1 MKKTVIALLLLALVF
16 SVLACAKRKPVS
28 PLAGVSGSDISSD
41 GTTSLD
47 VTTAPDGTTDGV
59 TTTEI
64 TPPDTS
70 EDKLPTVEFNGKSY
84 RVLVLKGGW
93 NEFFADELKPAGE
106 RGLSIWNRN
115 CVVEDAYDV
124 KLEDVVVDDLGTLYA
139 MTNHIISSVLLDEDS
154 FDIALNFASS
164 TDRLMEHGAIINL
177 LELEH
182 NDFSRPYWANGLNE
196 KLILEDALYAAV
208 GDMAITTYTY
218 AMATYMNC
226 TLGETYGVT
235 DRVLELIK
243 NGDWTVDALTEI
255 ATGVYDDVDDVEG
268 RSLNDVYGYAF
279 RINAGALIDWRLST
293 ELQPFVPDDKD
304 TLIAALDSDAMVKL
318 ADKLLYLYGHENVF
332 RYEPISSP
340 VIEDGRAL
348 FWGGMVKEI
357 YNNKKSTAGCMA
369 IPMPKLDENQSKYLT
384 PLTESF
390 NAIVVP
396 VTCSDRRLVSIITEA
411 LCYETREQVIPAL
424 YKDLIPHEH
433 RNDPIRKEL
442 LDIIF
447 DGRNAD
453 FLQVYFPGNCYAR
466 RLFNNSAISG
476 ETYIDTYDMYREH
489 IDLDLKAVVDAFK
502 ANAG

>member
-1 MKKTVIALLLLALVF
+1 MKKTMIALLILAMILSAV
-16 SVLACAKRKPVS
+16 SCAQRKPVM
-28 PLAGVSGSDISSD
+28 PLASGSGSESED
-41 GTTSLD
+41 TTS
-47 VTTAPDGTTDGV
+47 DGV
-59 TTTEI
+59 TTEVTTSDNVVTSEI
-64 TPPDTS
+64 TPPHTS
-70 EDKLPTVEFNGKSY
+70 EDRPPIVGFDGKSY

-93 NEFFADELKPAGE
+93 NEFFADERSPVGE
-106 RGLSIWNRN
+106 RGLIIWNRN

-124 KLEDVVVDDLGTLYA
+124 KLEDVVVDDLGSLYA
-139 MTNHIISSVLLDEDS
+139 MTNHIISTVLIDEDS
-154 FDIALNFASS
+154 FDVALNYVSA
-164 TDRLMEHGAIINL
+164 TDRLMTHGVFIINL

-182 NDFSRPYWANGLNE
+182 NDFSQSYWANGLNE

-208 GDMAITTYTY
+208 GDMATSTYTDTWV
-218 AMATYMNC
+218 TYMNC

-318 ADKLLYLYGHENVF
+318 ADKLLYLYGHENTF
-332 RYEPISSP
+332 RNEPISSP

-357 YNNKKSTAGCMA
+357 YNDKKSTAGCMA

-384 PLTESF
+384 PMTESF

-396 VTCSDRRLVSIITEA
+396 VTCEDRSFVSLMTEV
-411 LCYETREQVIPAL
+411 LCYETHKQVVPAL
-424 YKDLIPHEH
+424 YKDLIPFEH
-433 RNDPIRKEL
+433 RNDPIRREL
-442 LDIIF
+442 LEIIF

-453 FLQVYFPGNCYAR
+453 FLQVYFPQNCYAR

-476 ETYIDTYDMYREH
+476 QTYTDTYETYREF
-489 IDLDLKAVVDAFK
+489 IDLDLKAVVDAFR
-502 ANAG
+502 ANKG